1 MAKIKELID
10 VQSSYSEQVDIRR
23 DYNNRSLKIDRMSKY
38 RPIKSH
44 RKAFEIIAEGLYS
57 MNSKRCFI
65 LSGSYGTG
73 KSHLLL
79 MLANYFESQSD
90 TDEMKEFFKNYSESE
105 EEENDKKTE
114 ILRKVRKE
122 KRFLTC
128 VCNYGTNRFETY
140 VLRALKEALERENLS
155 EDQMDSYYLQAIRK
169 INEWKEAEDNYFFT
183 KLEDYLANNY
193 PAWTINRLLE
203 DLSEYNKDAIEV
215 FKELHKAI
223 TTIEFQYDSDN
234 YVQIIDQLSKSKE
247 IQEKFAGIVILFD
260 EFDYQLKGNRF
271 DLDEFQKFAQMC
283 SASLPS
289 NFPIIFVATTHRSF
303 VSYKSVYNSEDFLTV
318 NDRVREIPM
327 ETEGIEE
334 IISAIIN
341 PKKNSDLWQNEVKP
355 RSSIFVKLASECSSQ
370 KIFDW
375 LPAPKIKKRI
385 IENIIPMHPMAT
397 YSLLKLASDVGS
409 NHRSVFTFFASQEG
423 IFGSYDWFVKNHNII
438 DTANELQLYTADLL
452 FNYFKE
458 KINSDSDELRST
470 VKEYVRNFET
480 SMKEL
485 SKHRSTANS
494 LELQDNLLDRILK
507 LMIIYQIIGVDI
519 TFRVLKFGLNIHTQ
533 NDEKEL
539 EHSLKIACSK
549 KIIYLNETNQ
559 CYEFRRSDALD
570 INGLIKEFK
579 QNEENIPQNVLGEIQ
594 NVIKNGEVKK
604 ISKFFRDEYFLEP
617 SKYNFTYK
625 EDKRL
630 IRKFVLVKDITNP
643 SYYQELLDD
652 LENENNNKKNYEG
665 IVLYVICE
673 NEDEIKNAKHYAA
686 LNKSSKIMVGVP
698 VIEIPIF
705 DEVFS
710 LKAVTEIDKTDFSQ
724 QDLGILKEITNSYDS
739 NLNNKLNQYIQSKN
753 IILYGAN
760 GVELSNSSNDND
772 EAASKLL
779 EGLYEEK
786 RNKLAH
792 EDLNKIHEFKDTRN
806 TALKE
811 AVEILLDYS
820 KDLSFRRDY
829 AADRGDIRYIQQVL
843 LQAGVIKQIQTVGN
857 QIVCELEEDTGKFAK
872 VLPALADMIDEIK
885 TFDMHVKPDGLIED
899 YMKTYGLGYN
909 AALLFFA
916 VIKRY
921 FKDSLTIIPDAN
933 DIGSLKITS
942 YDSMLDLLYSKK
954 YKNAIME
961 FKELHEHD
969 LFFIK
974 ELFKVFS
981 NGDTLNISDI
991 SIQEL
996 YETMQEWYGNIE
1008 SVNKVKSIYPNK
1020 KLDNFIDVFNS
1031 SSKYSARDF
1040 ILEEIKT
1047 IYGYD
1052 RQDLVLEETVPSLIQ
1067 GIKKDKELIEN
1078 GFVII
1083 RDKIIRSIMEIFSAK
1098 DETYD
1103 CILDSINHW
1112 YKGLSDVQKSYNNGL
1127 HNDVSSPLVMFLGK
1141 SQDIEDLFI
1150 NKLPQAYNLGPVKG
1164 WNTDK
1169 SDSFVLK
1176 IKAGKEHIDENV
1188 FLVNSPEFSFKGK
1201 DIYENKLSETKYII
1215 KYRGTLELKVSLGE
1229 EHNKLFITSNGQNP
1243 KDINSQR
1250 QEEIAD
1256 FLYQTNEDKTIK
1268 FCAIDNEGKYSRE
1281 ISLQLNNEDNKFNL
1295 KYVTQAEQ
1303 ISWNNE
1309 ETIKEDAKEYRVQVT
1324 LPKDEDSLKK
1334 CMKSLISESKTKYH
1348 IENEQYKKVLLA
1360 LMEELMV

>member
-1 MAKIKELID
+1 MHRIKELVD

-44 RKAFEIIAEGLYS
+44 RKAFEIIAEGIYS
-57 MNSKRCFI
+57 RNSKRCFI

-90 TDEMKEFFKNYSESE
+90 TDEMKKFFKNYAESE
-105 EEENDKKTE
+105 EDEKDKKTE

-140 VLRALKEALERENLS
+140 VLRALKEALEREGLS
-155 EDQMDSYYLQAIRK
+155 EDQMDSYYLQAIKK
-169 INEWKEAEDNYFFT
+169 INEWKSAEDNYFFT
-183 KLEDYLANNY
+183 KLEAYLENNY

-203 DLSEYNKDAIEV
+203 DLSEYNKEAIDV
-215 FKELHKAI
+215 FKDVHKAI
-223 TTIEFQYDSDN
+223 TTIDFQYDSDN
-234 YVQIIDQLSKSKE
+234 YVQIIDQLSKSSK

-271 DLDEFQKFAQMC
+271 ELDEFQKFAHMC
-283 SASLPS
+283 SASFVS

-341 PKKNSDLWQNEVKP
+341 PKTKSDLWNKVVKP
-355 RSSIFVKLASECSSQ
+355 RSSIFNKLSSECGSQ

-397 YSLLKLASDVGS
+397 FSLLKLASDVGS

-423 IFGSYDWFVKNHNII
+423 ILGSYDWFVSTHTIV
-438 DTANELQLYTADLL
+438 DTTNELQFYTADLL
-452 FNYFKE
+452 FDYFKE

-480 SMKEL
+480 SQKEL
-485 SKHRSTANS
+485 SKHRSTASS
-494 LELQDNLLDRILK
+494 LELQDKLLDRILK

-519 TFRVLKFGLNIHTQ
+519 TFRALNFGLNVFTQ

-539 EHSLKIACSK
+539 EHNLKLACSK

-570 INGLIKEFK
+570 INGLIKEYK
-579 QNEENIPQNVLGEIQ
+579 QNEENVPQSVLGEIQ

-630 IRKFVLVKDITNP
+630 IRKFALVKDISNP
-643 SYYQELLDD
+643 SYYSYLIEEL
-652 LENENNNKKNYEG
+652 ETENNIKKNYEG
-665 IVLYVICE
+665 IVLYIVCE
-673 NEDEIKNAKHYAA
+673 NEDDVKNAKQYAS
-686 LNKSSKIMVGVP
+686 LNKSSKIMVAVP
-698 VIEIPIF
+698 KIETPIF

-724 QDLGILKEITNSYDS
+724 QDLGILKEITNTYDN

-753 IILYGAN
+753 IIIYGTN
-760 GVELSNSSNDND
+760 GVELSNCSNDND

-786 RNKLAH
+786 RNKLTH

-829 AADRGDIRYIQQVL
+829 AADRGDIRYIQNVL
-843 LQAGVIKQIQTVGN
+843 LQAGVIKQIQSVGN
-857 QIVCELEEDTGKFAK
+857 QIVCELEDDTNKFSK
-872 VLPALADMIDEIK
+872 VLPALAHMIDEIK

-899 YMKTYGLGYN
+899 YIKTYGLGYN
-909 AALLFFA
+909 AAILFFA

-933 DIGSLKITS
+933 DIGSLKLTS
-942 YDSMLDLLYSKK
+942 YDSMLDLLFNKK
-954 YKNAIME
+954 YKNAVME
-961 FKELHEHD
+961 YKELHEHD

-974 ELFKVFS
+974 ELYKVFS
-981 NGDTLNISDI
+981 KGENLNISDI
-991 SIQEL
+991 NIEEL
-996 YETMQEWYGNIE
+996 YETIQEWYVNLE

-1020 KLDNFIDVFNS
+1020 QLDSFIDVFKF
-1031 SSKYSARDF
+1031 SSKCSARDF

-1052 RQDLVLEETVPSLIQ
+1052 RQDLILQDSVLSIIDQ
-1067 GIKKDKELIEN
+1067 IKKDKELIET
-1078 GFVII
+1078 GFVLI
-1083 RDKIIRSIMEIFSAK
+1083 RDKIIKSVMEIFGAK
-1098 DETYD
+1098 NETYD
-1103 CILDSINHW
+1103 SILDSISDW
-1112 YKGLSDVQKSYNNGL
+1112 YKNLSDVQKSYNNGL
-1127 HNDVSSPLVMFLGK
+1127 HNDVSSPLVMFFGK
-1141 SQDIEDLFI
+1141 SQDIEDLFV
-1150 NKLPQAYNLGPVKG
+1150 NKLPQAYNLGSVKG
-1164 WNTDK
+1164 WSIDK
-1169 SDSFVLK
+1169 SDSFILK
-1176 IKAGKEHIDENV
+1176 IKSGKEHIEENV
-1188 FLVNSPEFSFKGK
+1188 FLVNSPEFSCKGK
-1201 DIYENKLSETKYII
+1201 DVYKNKISESKYII
-1215 KYRGTLELKVSLGE
+1215 KYRGTLELKISLDE
-1229 EHNKLFITSNGQNP
+1229 EHKKLFITSNGQSP

-1250 QEEIAD
+1250 QEEIKD
-1256 FLYQTNEDKTIK
+1256 FVYKTNEDKIIK
-1268 FCAIDNEGKYSRE
+1268 FCAIDKEGKYSRE
-1281 ISLQLNNEDNKFNL
+1281 VSLQLYNEDNKFNL
-1295 KYVTQAEQ
+1295 KYVTQQEQ
-1303 ISWNNE
+1303 ISWHNE
-1309 ETIKEDAKEYRVQVT
+1309 EVLKEDNKEYMVQVT

-1334 CMKSLISESKTKYH
+1334 CIYSIISESKSKYH
-1348 IENEQYKKVLLA
+1348 IENEQYKKVLIA
-1360 LMEELMV
+1360 LMEELRV